1 MKYARE
7 IKVGILATVCLF
19 LLFFGFNFLKG
30 VNIFSPTNAY
40 HGTFAHLHGLEEQAA
55 VYILGHK
62 VGQVDRLHYDFTRDS
77 AFLVDISIRKDIA
90 LPQGTT
96 MALISDGMLG
106 GMAIELQLPVKGLED
121 ERMRGLEDER
131 MRGLEDERMRGLED
145 EGMRGLVIEKGSY
158 LPTTYVP
165 GLIESLQGELLAHVD
180 EAVQEVD
187 SLVAALRTQVEG
199 EHIKHSLEN
208 VDRISG
214 DLTSVSAKLKY
225 MMKTQV
231 PAIVNNADTAIANL
245 NVIVA
250 DIKEADLKAT
260 VARVDKTVD
269 NVNGLVSDVRSQDGT
284 LGQLIYNK
292 SLYNHIDATVISAD
306 SLLTDLK
313 AHPKRYVHFS
323 VFGKKDK

>member
-1 MKYARE
+1 MNIKYARE

-30 VNIFSPTNAY
+30 VNIFSPTNGY
-40 HGTFAHLHGLEEQAA
+40 HGTFSHLHGLEEQAA
-55 VYILGHK
+55 VYIRGHK

-90 LPQGTT
+90 LPQGTK
-96 MALISDGMLG
+96 MALIADGMLG
-106 GMAIELQLPVKGLED
+106 GMAIELQFPD
-121 ERMRGLEDER
+121 SPITNDQSP
-131 MRGLEDERMRGLED
+131 
-145 EGMRGLVIEKGSY
+145 IANGSF

-214 DLTSVSAKLKY
+214 DLTSVSANLKH

-231 PAIVNNADTAIANL
+231 PTIVNNADTAIANL

-250 DIKEADLKAT
+250 DIKQADLKAT
-260 VARVDKTVD
+260 VARVDKTVE
-269 NVNGLVSDVRSQDGT
+269 NVNGLVSDVRSQEGT
-284 LGQLIYNK
+284 IGQLIYNK

-323 VFGKKDK
+323 IFGKKDK

>member
-1 MKYARE
+1 MNIKYARE

-30 VNIFSPTNAY
+30 VNIFSPTNGY
-40 HGTFAHLHGLEEQAA
+40 HGTFSHLHGLEEQAA
-55 VYILGHK
+55 VYIRGHK

-77 AFLVDISIRKDIA
+77 AFLVDISIHKDIA
-90 LPQGTT
+90 LPQGTK
-96 MALISDGMLG
+96 MALIADGMLG
-106 GMAIELQLPVKGLED
+106 GMAIELQFPD
-121 ERMRGLEDER
+121 SPITNDQSP
-131 MRGLEDERMRGLED
+131 
-145 EGMRGLVIEKGSY
+145 IAKGSF

-214 DLTSVSAKLKY
+214 DLTSVSANLKH

-231 PAIVNNADTAIANL
+231 PTIVNNADTAIANL

-250 DIKEADLKAT
+250 DIKQADLKAT
-260 VARVDKTVD
+260 VARVDKTVE
-269 NVNGLVSDVRSQDGT
+269 NVNGLVSDVRSQEGT
-284 LGQLIYNK
+284 IGQLIYNQ

-323 VFGKKDK
+323 IFGKKDK

>member
-1 MKYARE
+1 MNIKYARE

-30 VNIFSPTNAY
+30 VNIFSPTNGY
-40 HGTFAHLHGLEEQAA
+40 HGTFSHLHGLEEQAA
-55 VYILGHK
+55 VYIRGHK

-90 LPQGTT
+90 LPQGTK
-96 MALISDGMLG
+96 MALIADGMLG
-106 GMAIELQLPVKGLED
+106 GMAIELQFPD
-121 ERMRGLEDER
+121 SSITNDQSP
-131 MRGLEDERMRGLED
+131 
-145 EGMRGLVIEKGSY
+145 IAKGSF

-199 EHIKHSLEN
+199 EHIKRSLEN

-214 DLTSVSAKLKY
+214 DLTSVSANLKH

-231 PAIVNNADTAIANL
+231 PTIVNNADTAIANL

-250 DIKEADLKAT
+250 DIKQADLKAT
-260 VARVDKTVD
+260 VARVDKTVE
-269 NVNGLVSDVRSQDGT
+269 NVNGLVSDVRSQEST
-284 LGQLIYNK
+284 IGQLIYNK

-323 VFGKKDK
+323 IFGKKDK

>member
-1 MKYARE
+1 MNIKYARE

-30 VNIFSPTNAY
+30 VNIFSPTNGY
-40 HGTFAHLHGLEEQAA
+40 HGTFSHLHGLEEQAA
-55 VYILGHK
+55 VYIRGHK

-77 AFLVDISIRKDIA
+77 AFRVDISIRKDIA
-90 LPQGTT
+90 LPQGTK
-96 MALISDGMLG
+96 MALIADGMLG
-106 GMAIELQLPVKGLED
+106 GMAIELQFPD
-121 ERMRGLEDER
+121 SPITNDQSP
-131 MRGLEDERMRGLED
+131 
-145 EGMRGLVIEKGSY
+145 IANGSF

-199 EHIKHSLEN
+199 EHIKRSLEN

-214 DLTSVSAKLKY
+214 DLTSVSANLKH

-231 PAIVNNADTAIANL
+231 PTIVNNADTAIANL

-250 DIKEADLKAT
+250 DIKQADLKAT
-260 VARVDKTVD
+260 VARVDKTVE
-269 NVNGLVSDVRSQDGT
+269 NVNGLVSDVRSQEGT
-284 LGQLIYNK
+284 IGQLIYNK

>member
-30 VNIFSPTNAY
+30 VNIFSPTNSY
-40 HGTFAHLHGLEEQAA
+40 HGVFCHLHGLEEQAA
-55 VYILGHK
+55 VYIRGHK

-90 LPQGTT
+90 LPQGTM
-96 MALISDGMLG
+96 MALVSDGMLG
-106 GMAIELQLPVKGLED
+106 GMAIELQFPD
-121 ERMRGLEDER
+121 SSSMTNDQSQ
-131 MRGLEDERMRGLED
+131 M
-145 EGMRGLVIEKGSY
+145 IEKGAF
-158 LPTTYVP
+158 LNTTYVP
-165 GLIESLQGELLAHVD
+165 GLIESLQSELLAHVD

-199 EHIKHSLEN
+199 DHIKNSLEN

-214 DLTSVSAKLKY
+214 DLTSVSSNLKHI
-225 MMKTQV
+225 MKTQV
-231 PAIVNNADTAIANL
+231 PTIVNNADTAIANL
-245 NVIVA
+245 NTIVA

-260 VARVDKTVD
+260 VARVDNAVD

-284 LGQLIYNK
+284 IGQLIYNK
-292 SLYNHIDATVISAD
+292 SLYNHIDATVVSAD
-306 SLLTDLK
+306 SLLVDLK

-323 VFGKKDK
+323 LFGKKDK

>member
-7 IKVGILATVCLF
+7 IKVGILATVCIF

-30 VNIFSPTNAY
+30 VNIFSPTNGY
-40 HGTFAHLHGLEEQAA
+40 HGTFSHLHGLEEQAA
-55 VYILGHK
+55 VYIRGHK

-90 LPQGTT
+90 LPQGTK

-106 GMAIELQLPVKGLED
+106 GMAIELQFPD
-121 ERMRGLEDER
+121 QSSITNDQSP
-131 MRGLEDERMRGLED
+131 
-145 EGMRGLVIEKGSY
+145 IAKGSF

-199 EHIKHSLEN
+199 EHIKRSLEN

-214 DLTSVSAKLKY
+214 DLTSVSANLKH

-231 PAIVNNADTAIANL
+231 PTIVNNADTAIANL

-250 DIKEADLKAT
+250 DIKQADLKAT
-260 VARVDKTVD
+260 VARVDKTVE

-284 LGQLIYNK
+284 IGQLIYNK

-323 VFGKKDK
+323 IFGKKDK